1 MSRGGVAI
9 AAHSGRPS
17 QFSSE
22 GAASTA
28 SAQESGV
35 ASTSSGAV
43 ADAAP
48 SVATTGFDE
57 MSPTG
62 SCIAA
67 ATSSDVATRCD
78 SSLNSCGLNQR
89 EQI

>member
-9 AAHSGRPS
+9 AAHSGRLP
-17 QFSSE
+17 QFPSE

-35 ASTSSGAV
+35 ANTSSGAV
-43 ADAAP
+43 AVTA
-48 SVATTGFDE
+48 SFVATTGFDE
-57 MSPTG
+57 IKPTG

-67 ATSSDVATRCD
+67 ATSSDVATLCD
-78 SSLNSCGLNQR
+78 SSLNSCGQNQK